1 MKPRKKSFQRF
12 SHDLWRTGK
21 STYSPS
27 FLSGQ
32 GVRKGRKKLSDFGK
46 RLQARALL
54 KILYGQIRTKY
65 FRKLAHEASKMRL
78 RRATAL
84 LTLLESRLDVL
95 LFRCGFAVSIDAARQ
110 LISHKKVFVNGQLM
124 TRPKYILQPGDIFS
138 YPGLHSLSS
147 PSLSLSS
154 PSKEDTPQ
162 EEESLASFGPKAP
175 FESFRPGKL
184 YKPLQVEVSYAL
196 GRGIFLFRPQSLHFP
211 RRPFPD
217 LAMESFSQ

>member
-1 MKPRKKSFQRF
+1 MKPRKKSLKRF

-27 FLSGQ
+27 SLSSQ

-54 KILYGQIRTKY
+54 KTLYGQIRTKY

-95 LFRCGFAVSIDAARQ
+95 LFRSGFAVSIDEARQ
-110 LISHKKVFVNGQLM
+110 LVSHKKIFVNGQLM
-124 TRPKYILQPGDIFS
+124 ARPKYILQPGDIFS
-138 YPGLHSLSS
+138 YPGLHSLPPIPPIPS
-147 PSLSLSS
+147 PG
-154 PSKEDTPQ
+154 KEED
-162 EEESLASFGPKAP
+162 EKESAFQRTS

-184 YKPLQVEVSYAL
+184 YKPLQVELSYAL
-196 GRGIFLFRPQSLHFP
+196 GRGIFLFRSQSLHFP